1 MLIEDYCD
9 ANFSMVCEDGSP
21 DEIGELLVMMWNQC
35 SQGDF
40 TLVQNAMGREATR
53 QNVVSA
59 SQGLEGG
66 DVIDEDEMEG
76 TGGDAPSEVIEEEPE
91 DPPAPIVDEDGF
103 QTVMRARKPRKCKKG

>member
-1 MLIEDYCD
+1 MLIEDFCD
-9 ANFSMVCEDGSP
+9 ANLSMVCEDGSP

-40 TLVQNAMGREATR
+40 TLVRNAVGREEAR
-53 QNVVSA
+53 QNVIGA

-66 DVIDEDEMEG
+66 DIIDEDDMDG
-76 TGGDAPSEVIEEEPE
+76 GGGDAPNEEEPE
-91 DPPAPIVDEDGF
+91 EPPAPIVDEDGF

>member
-9 ANFSMVCEDGSP
+9 SNFSMVCEDGSP

-40 TLVQNAMGREATR
+40 TLVQNAIGREQAR

-66 DVIDEDEMEG
+66 DIVDEDDME
-76 TGGDAPSEVIEEEPE
+76 GGDAYIETIEEETE
-91 DPPAPIVDEDGF
+91 EPPAPIVDEDGF
-103 QTVMRARKPRKCKKG
+103 QTVTRARKPRKCKK